1 MITFVEFRAKSYSY
15 LIDDCSKNK
24 ESKKKKCNIKTKLK
38 FENYKKCLETTQ
50 LEQNKFSRKKI
61 IIDVLKKQVH
71 KKPIRN
77 NISILKT
84 Q

>member
-1 MITFVEFRAKSYSY
+1 MTVVKIKRA
-15 LIDDCSKNK
+15 
-24 ESKKKKCNIKTKLK
+24 KKKCNIKMKLK
-38 FENYKKCLETTQ
+38 FENSKKCLETTQ